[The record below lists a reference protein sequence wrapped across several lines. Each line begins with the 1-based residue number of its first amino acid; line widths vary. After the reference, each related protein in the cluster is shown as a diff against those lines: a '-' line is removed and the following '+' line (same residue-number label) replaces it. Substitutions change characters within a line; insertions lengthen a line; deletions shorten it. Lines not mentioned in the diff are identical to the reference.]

1 MDDIINKN
9 PTRYQKRRRKGDMIE
24 GGPFMSCNEKNKNP
38 TNIDKP
44 FGMFVFLEVRKPE
57 DDHKMQ
63 SIIIIPNHTIQSIED
78 VP

>member
-9 PTRYQKRRRKGDMIE
+9 PTRYQKRRRKGDIIE
-24 GGPFMSCNEKNKNP
+24 GGLFMSCNEKKNP

-63 SIIIIPNHTIQSIED
+63 SIIIIPSHTIQSIED